1 MNTQQF
7 VQHFENTFDENGR
20 RLILEFFISFSR
32 FEFALKAENFVLGVD
47 RINADWDRFIGSII
61 FNPNATPE
69 LQDAVEY
76 ILQNPPKVQSIRNNV
91 IVWNDR
97 IFSPNTSDVLKLRY
111 HITDIRNNLFHGGK
125 FNGTFEPENSRNYQL
140 VNGALQILNNWL
152 TLDQNVHHQFSRH
165 IN

>member
-7 VQHFENTFDENGR
+7 VEHYENSFDENGR
-20 RLILEFFISFSR
+20 KLILEFFIAFSR

-47 RINADWDRFIGSII
+47 RINADWDRYVGSIL

-69 LQDAVEY
+69 LRVSVDY
-76 ILQNPPKVQSIRNNV
+76 ILNNPPRVQSIRNNV
-91 IVWNDR
+91 IVWTNR
-97 IFSPNTSDVLKLRY
+97 NFNPNTSDVLKLRY

-125 FNGTFEPENSRNYQL
+125 FNGTFEPENSRNFIL
-140 VNGALQILNNWL
+140 VNSALQILNNWL
-152 TLDQNVHHQFSRH
+152 TLNPNVHNQFSQN